1 MSGILRDEARAN
13 AYAIIVFKA
22 PAGKIRRLGFDDP
35 IDALLGAI
43 DYLRKGYQVRLN
55 DAAIAALATDSAHG
69 EMVARLAATA
79 RLALPAVHS

>member
-43 DYLRKGYQVRLN
+43 QSAMQNRL
-55 DAAIAALATDSAHG
+55 G
-69 EMVARLAATA
+69 
-79 RLALPAVHS
+79 